1 MARFVY
7 KAATASGEVIQGEI
21 EAADRQSAIDLL
33 RGQGHV
39 PIRADERAGG
49 PPFAFVAAIFGG
61 RRRITARDLTLQTR
75 ELATLL
81 GAGLPLD
88 RALSILRDIA
98 PSAVGRALVKQVQE
112 KVRAGSSLADAL
124 ADQGGVFPGHYIGMI
139 RAGEA
144 GGNLEGVLTALADS
158 MERAQS
164 LQENL
169 RGALFYPILVVIMA
183 VISLVVLMT
192 AVIPEFRPLFEE
204 SGAQMPLLTRIVLG
218 ASEFV
223 GSYWWALALAVLAG
237 LSALAQ
243 NNRSPGG
250 RLRWHRWLLRQP
262 ILGDLILK
270 VEVARFA
277 RTLGTLSKNGV
288 SLLNAMNMTIG
299 TVENT
304 AVAEALG
311 EVRARLAKGEGL
323 AGPMAQLAMFPTL
336 AVQLIQ
342 VGEESGALEDML
354 LRVADTYDGEVERSL
369 KRMLTLLVPLI
380 TIALGIVI
388 AIIIGAMVSAI
399 LSSYELPI

>member
-39 PIRADERAGG
+39 PIRADERTGG
-49 PPFAFVAAIFGG
+49 PSFAFAAVFGG
-61 RRRITARDLTLQTR
+61 RRRITTRDLTLQTR

-124 ADQGGVFPGHYIGMI
+124 ADQGGVFPGHYIGMV

-169 RGALFYPILVVIMA
+169 WGALFYPILVVIMA
-183 VISLVVLMT
+183 VISLIVLMT
-192 AVIPEFRPLFEE
+192 AVIPEFRPLFED
-204 SGAQMPLLTRIVLG
+204 SGAQMPLLTRVVLG
-218 ASEFV
+218 ASDFV
-223 GSYWWALALAVLAG
+223 GHYWWAIALAVLAG
-237 LSALAQ
+237 LLALAQ
-243 NNRSPGG
+243 NNRSPSG
-250 RLRWHRWLLRQP
+250 RLRWHRWLLRRA

-299 TVENT
+299 TVENQ

-323 AGPMAQLAMFPTL
+323 AGPMAQMAVFPTL

-369 KRMLTLLVPLI
+369 NRMLSLLVPLI

>member
-354 LRVADTYDGEVERSL
+354 LRVADTYDGEVEQSL

>member
-21 EAADRQSAIDLL
+21 EAADRQGAIDLL

-39 PIRADERAGG
+39 PIRADERSGG
-49 PPFAFVAAIFGG
+49 PSFALAAADFGG
-61 RRRITARDLTLQTR
+61 RRRISARDLTLQTR

-81 GAGLPLD
+81 QAGLPLD
-88 RALSILRDIA
+88 RALSILREIA
-98 PSAVGRALVKQVQE
+98 PSALGRALVKQVQE

-124 ADQGGVFPGHYIGMI
+124 ADQGGVFPGHYVGMV

-158 MERAQS
+158 MERAQG

-169 RGALFYPILVVIMA
+169 RGALFYPIIVVIMA

-204 SGAQMPLLTRIVLG
+204 SGTQMPLLTRIVLG
-218 ASEFV
+218 ASEFI
-223 GSYWWALALAVLAG
+223 GSYWWVIALAVLAG
-237 LSALAQ
+237 LLALAQ
-243 NNRSPGG
+243 NNRSPAG
-250 RLRWHRWLLRQP
+250 RLRWHRWLLRRAV
-262 ILGDLILK
+262 LGDLILK

-288 SLLNAMNMTIG
+288 SLLNAMTITIG
-299 TVENT
+299 TVENR
-304 AVAEALG
+304 AIAEALG

-323 AGPMAQLAMFPTL
+323 AGPMSQTAVFPTL

-369 KRMLTLLVPLI
+369 KRMLSLLVPLI

-399 LSSYELPI
+399 LSSYDLPF